1 MLLKQIDFFPSVFV
15 NKSCSL
21 ILNMVTI
28 MKPLMFLNGG
38 EEVGSYKV
46 IFLGLSVIGPEE
58 EARLL
63 AGLQKKFNLTPGKAE
78 SLLQR
83 VPIVVKKGVSK
94 EEAARYVKA
103 FEEIGG
109 RVMVEEE
116 RLPNME
122 ITQEYE
128 PKPPPSP
135 TPAARPE
142 PKPTF
147 TYRPEPEKKPY
158 TGIMMTCPQCGFE
171 QPETDECIK
180 CGIII
185 SKYVQYQEMARSFE
199 GQVREIS
206 AEEYIPWESGEGFL
220 KAFYRTTRDSLFSP
234 SQFFKKISSGEGYWA
249 PLIYA
254 LITGIIGKGFA
265 IFWFWL
271 FMAQWIPIMDR
282 IPFRYSL
289 SILQIV
295 APLPFQQAIAIFIVS
310 AIIHLCLMIVR
321 GNNNGYKTTFR
332 AISYSNSAQ
341 LFSIVPFV
349 GSFIGFIYMIILFIL
364 GAREGHGISTGKA
377 VLAVLLPL
385 IVIFGLIFI
394 AIMIV
399 MVFVGSM
406 GFFGGVKV

>member
-1 MLLKQIDFFPSVFV
+1 MA
-15 NKSCSL
+15 
-21 ILNMVTI
+21 
-28 MKPLMFLNGG
+28 
-38 EEVGSYKV
+38 SYKV

-63 AGLQKKFNLTPGKAE
+63 GGLQKKFSLSPEKAE
-78 SLLQR
+78 GLLQR

-94 EEAARYVKA
+94 EEAEKYMRA
-103 FEEIGG
+103 FEQIGG
-109 RVMVEEE
+109 RVEVEEE

-128 PKPPPSP
+128 PKPPPIP
-135 TPAARPE
+135 KPAARPE

-158 TGIMMTCPQCGFE
+158 TGIMVTCPQCGFE

-206 AEEYIPWESGEGFL
+206 AEEYTPWESGEGFL

-234 SQFFKKISSGEGYWA
+234 SQFFKKISFGEGYWA
-249 PLIYA
+249 PLIYG
-254 LITGIIGKGFA
+254 LIAGIIGNGCA

-271 FMAQWIPIMDR
+271 FMAQLIPMDR
-282 IPFRYSL
+282 IPFHYSL

-295 APLPFQQAIAIFIVS
+295 VPLPFQQAVAMFLGS
-310 AIIHLCLMIVR
+310 AIIHLCLMIVG

-332 AISYSNSAQ
+332 AISYSYSGY
-341 LFSIVPFV
+341 LFGIIP
-349 GSFIGFIYMIILFIL
+349 FIGLFIGNTYTFIL
-364 GAREGHGISTGKA
+364 TIIGVREGHGISTGKA
-377 VLAVLLPL
+377 ILAVLLPA

-394 AIMIV
+394 AILLV
-399 MVFVGSM
+399 MTFVGSM
-406 GFFGGVKV
+406 GFFGGVRA